1 MAELVGV
8 DVGGTFT
15 DVIAHNT
22 VSGRTCIHKVPT
34 TPQDP
39 SVGVL
44 AGIAELCERNS
55 IELAQID
62 QIFHGTTIATNAVL
76 EHKGCRSGMITTS
89 GFRDICHIGRHQ
101 RPQHYS
107 IMQEIPWQNR
117 PLVQRRFRKVVNE
130 RIVPPDG
137 RIEVPLDE
145 DAVRTAAREL
155 KDAGIESVAICFLF
169 SYLNP
174 RHEDRAKEIVLEEH
188 PDAYVTTSSE
198 ISPQFREF
206 ERFTT
211 ASINAFVGPL
221 VRDYV
226 GNLRDN
232 LSQASATS
240 KLHIMLSNGGV
251 GTAPMVC
258 DAPVRTLLSGP
269 AAGVLCGTL
278 CSRTSTR
285 QNLITFDVGGTSAD
299 IAVIQAGQYS
309 ESSAR
314 ETSIAGYPVLVPM
327 IDIHTIGAGGGS
339 IAYVDEGGGFR
350 VGPRSSG
357 AQPGPAAYDR
367 GGTEPT
373 VTDAHLVLGR
383 LDPDN
388 FLGGEMRLNTKA
400 ARQVI
405 DGLAEELALSPEQ
418 TASGILT
425 IVNSNMANAIRSR
438 TVQKGMDPRNFSLV
452 AFGGAGPLHGV
463 EVAAML
469 GIPEVI
475 VPEYPGIGSAV
486 GLLTSDLKYD
496 LVGTQIQTSDSLDL
510 PKLND
515 RLNTLQAKLVDQFR
529 SDGIEIADVEFRRF
543 GELRYA
549 GQGYELRVEFP
560 QDALTGDDL
569 AAFFDAFHARHE
581 LEYGHA
587 FPNMPVE
594 IVNVRMVGNAAMDKI
609 QPLPTM
615 IEGDPGQA
623 LVAEKDCMFLVA
635 GNVSPISTR
644 YYQRDRLPVDSRID
658 GPAIVLQKDSTTV
671 IPPGCTFE
679 RHSGGDLMIRIETGT
694 PATLSKG

>member
-1 MAELVGV
+1 MTELVGV

-15 DVIAHNT
+15 DVIAHDT
-22 VSGRTCIHKVPT
+22 VSGRTWIHKVPT

-44 AGIAELCERNS
+44 QGISQLCEKNA

-62 QIFHGTTIATNAVL
+62 QFFHGTTIATNAVL
-76 EHKGCRSGMITTS
+76 EHKGAKSGMITTR

-107 IMQEIPWQNR
+107 IMQEIPWQDR
-117 PLVQRRFRKVVNE
+117 PLVQRRFRKVVAE

-137 RIEVPLDE
+137 RIEVALDE
-145 DAVRTAAREL
+145 DGVRVAAREL
-155 KDAGIESVAICFLF
+155 KDAGVDSIAICFLF
-169 SYLNP
+169 SYLNSQ
-174 RHEDRAKEIVLEEH
+174 HEDRAKEIVLDEH
-188 PDAYVTTSSE
+188 PNAYVTTSSE

-211 ASINAFVGPL
+211 AAINAFVGPL

-226 GNLRDN
+226 GNLRDK
-232 LSQASATS
+232 LSEASATS
-240 KLHIMLSNGGV
+240 SLHIMLSNGGV

-278 CSRTSTR
+278 CSRTSGR
-285 QNLITFDVGGTSAD
+285 QNLISFDVGGTSAD

-327 IDIHTIGAGGGS
+327 IDIHSIGAGGGS

-357 AQPGPAAYDR
+357 AEPGPAAYDR

-373 VTDAHLVLGR
+373 VTDANLVLGR

-400 ARQVI
+400 ARQAI
-405 DGLAEELALSPEQ
+405 DGLAEELTLSPEQ
-418 TASGILT
+418 AAAGILT

-438 TVQKGMDPRNFSLV
+438 TVQKGLDPRNFSLV

-463 EVAAML
+463 AVATML

-510 PKLND
+510 P
-515 RLNTLQAKLVDQFR
+515 RLNGRLDALQAKLADQFR
-529 SDGIEIADVEFRRF
+529 ADGIEFADVEFRRF

-549 GQGYELRVEFP
+549 GQGYELRIEFP
-560 QDALTGDDL
+560 DDALTADDL
-569 AAFFDAFHARHE
+569 AAFFNAFHARHE
-581 LEYGHA
+581 QEYGHA
-587 FPNMPVE
+587 FPDMPVE
-594 IVNVRMVGNAAMDKI
+594 VVNVRVVGNANMDKI
-609 QPLPTM
+609 QPLPAM
-615 IEGDPGQA
+615 VEGDPGQA
-623 LVAEKDCMFLVA
+623 LVAEKECMFLVA
-635 GNVSPISTR
+635 GNVLPISTR
-644 YYQRDRLPVDSRID
+644 YYRRDRLPVDTQID

-679 RHSGGDLMIRIETGT
+679 RHLGGDLIIRIEAGT
-694 PATLSKG
+694 PATSSDG

>member
-1 MAELVGV
+1 MTELVGV

-15 DVIAHNT
+15 DVIAHDT
-22 VSGRTCIHKVPT
+22 VSGRTWIHKVPT

-44 AGIAELCERNS
+44 NGISQLCERNA
-55 IELAQID
+55 IELAGID
-62 QIFHGTTIATNAVL
+62 QVFHGTTIATNAVL
-76 EHKGCRSGMITTS
+76 EHKGSKSGMITTR

-117 PLVQRRFRKVVNE
+117 PLVQRRFRKVVTE

-137 RIEVPLDE
+137 RVEVPLDE
-145 DAVRTAAREL
+145 DAVRAAAREL
-155 KDAGIESVAICFLF
+155 KDAGVESVAICFLF

-174 RHEDRAKEIVLEEH
+174 QHEDRAKEIVLDEH

-211 ASINAFVGPL
+211 AAINAFVGPV

-226 GNLRDN
+226 ESLRDK
-232 LSQASATS
+232 LSKATATS
-240 KLHIMLSNGGV
+240 NLHIMLSNGGV

-278 CSRTSTR
+278 CSRTSAR
-285 QNLITFDVGGTSAD
+285 QNLISFDVGGTSAD

-357 AQPGPAAYDR
+357 AEPGPAAYDR

-373 VTDAHLVLGR
+373 VTDANLVLGR

-388 FLGGEMRLNTKA
+388 FLGGEMRLNTQA
-400 ARQVI
+400 ARQAI
-405 DGLAEELALSPEQ
+405 DGLAEQLALAPEQ
-418 TASGILT
+418 AAAGILT

-438 TVQKGMDPRNFSLV
+438 TVQKGLDPRNFSLV

-463 EVAAML
+463 AVATML

-510 PKLND
+510 P
-515 RLNTLQAKLVDQFR
+515 RLNGRLDALQAKLVDQFR
-529 SDGIEIADVEFRRF
+529 ADGIEFADVEFRRF

-560 QDALTGDDL
+560 EGALTGDDL
-569 AAFFDAFHARHE
+569 AAFFNAFHARHE
-581 LEYGHA
+581 QEYGHA
-587 FPNMPVE
+587 FPDMPVE
-594 IVNVRMVGNAAMDKI
+594 VVNVRVVGNAAMDKI
-609 QPLPTM
+609 QPRPTM
-615 IEGDPGQA
+615 IDGDPGQA
-623 LVAEKDCMFLVA
+623 LVAEKECMFLVA
-635 GNVSPISTR
+635 GNVLPVSTR
-644 YYQRDRLPVDSRID
+644 YYRRDRLPVDTQID
-658 GPAIVLQKDSTTV
+658 GPAIVLQMDSTTV

-679 RHSGGDLMIRIETGT
+679 RHLGGDLIIRLEAGT
-694 PATLSKG
+694 PATLSNG